1 MITKFDY
8 GQVMVTRGVHARMS
22 DDQEFSLYIHC
33 SLTRHFSGDW
43 GDLCE
48 EDRET
53 NESALLEGYRLFS
66 SYKQKGMPSIWIIT
80 EADRSVTTI
89 LFPDEY

>member
-1 MITKFDY
+1 MKAKFEF
-8 GQVMVTRGVHARMS
+8 GQMVVTRGVHANMA
-22 DDQEFSLYIHC
+22 DNQEFSLFVQC
-33 SLTRHFSGDW
+33 SLTRHLSGDW
-43 GDLCE
+43 GDLCD

-53 NESALLEGYRLFS
+53 NETALLEGYRLFS

-80 EADRSVTTI
+80 EADRSVTTV